1 MQFSHKIKNSY
12 KIDSSFRSYL
22 PQKSSSDMEIR
33 LEIIK
38 ENYCSDIQG
47 IINEM
52 KELRGN

>member
-1 MQFSHKIKNSY
+1 
-12 KIDSSFRSYL
+12 
-22 PQKSSSDMEIR
+22 MEIR

-52 KELRGN
+52 KELRDN

>member
-1 MQFSHKIKNSY
+1 MQFFHKIKNSY
-12 KIDSSFRSYL
+12 KIDSSFTSYL

-52 KELRGN
+52 KELRDN